1 MFNFW
6 LTAIFVLTATV
17 PAFGQ
22 VKDESEDQDK
32 PVNFEEQLVV
42 TASRS
47 EQELVNAP
55 AAVTVIS
62 SETIQNSPATNVG
75 ELLRSVPGVNVAQ
88 ISARDINLTARGATS
103 TLSTSQ
109 LALVD
114 GRSIYLDFSVW

>member
-22 VKDESEDQDK
+22 VKDESEDQDE
-32 PVNFEEQLVV
+32 PVIFEEQLVV

-62 SETIQNSPATNVG
+62 SETIKIRRQPTSANCYALFRGSMWHRSP
-75 ELLRSVPGVNVAQ
+75 R
-88 ISARDINLTARGATS
+88 ATS
-103 TLSTSQ
+103 T
-109 LALVD
+109 
-114 GRSIYLDFSVW
+114 